1 MVRQLLI
8 DLDSVDSTI
17 RLFKPDIGL
26 EEIRP
31 KPLPPRHAA
40 YKGEVAR
47 IVLGT
52 LRDAKR
58 PCTTQ
63 ELTMHVMAERGMNT
77 ADKRLVKTVSKRV
90 GACLRHH
97 RNRGI
102 LRSSEGLGGRIAWE
116 VAR

>member
-1 MVRQLLI
+1 
-8 DLDSVDSTI
+8 
-17 RLFKPDIGL
+17 
-26 EEIRP
+26 
-31 KPLPPRHAA
+31 
-40 YKGEVAR
+40 
-47 IVLGT
+47 
-52 LRDAKR
+52 
-58 PCTTQ
+58 
-63 ELTMHVMAERGMNT
+63 MHVMAERGMNT